1 MRNARVM
8 TWINPDQIIAW
19 RSPGGGQTQS
29 IVNEVNNYE
38 KAHNNI
44 SPYFNG
50 IGPYFD
56 FNV

>member
-1 MRNARVM
+1 M

-56 FNV
+56 FIV